1 MNEDSRNRM
10 DEDSDARVDAFD
22 PRTESRRARTGV
34 RRVVSLAFVFASL
47 AAFAL
52 AALPGLD
59 ATASPAHVV
68 SNFEPAAQEGG
79 AQVFSHATPKHASLS
94 CDSCHRRADN
104 SPRPAWPVHKDCMDC
119 HAPEFFTSGSPLCLN
134 CHTDLGS
141 RNPPLKSFP
150 SLKSFNARFDHAA
163 HSQGGARPEQGCSSC
178 HAPARRGVAL
188 SIVAGASAHDNC
200 YRCHTPGA
208 QASGHDISS
217 CATCHAPGRYA
228 RTATNSRA
236 YAVSFSHATHG
247 PRQNLRCDSCH
258 TVRAGAGQGR
268 QVASP
273 QPTQHF
279 GSGRARSCQTCH
291 DNRRA
296 FGGDDFADCKRCHK
310 GQTFRF

>member
-1 MNEDSRNRM
+1 M
-10 DEDSDARVDAFD
+10 RV
-22 PRTESRRARTGV
+22 GV
-34 RRVVSLAFVFASL
+34 RRVASLAFVLASL

-52 AALPGLD
+52 AVLPWLI
-59 ATASPAHVV
+59 ATASPSTSVPDP
-68 SNFEPAAQEGG
+68 EPRVQGEGS
-79 AQVFSHATPKHASLS
+79 QVFSHASQRHASLA
-94 CDSCHRRADN
+94 CDACHRRGDN
-104 SPRPAWPVHKDCMDC
+104 SARPSLPGHKACMDC
-119 HAPEFFTSGSPLCLN
+119 HAPEFFTSDSPLCLN

-141 RNPPLKSFP
+141 QHPPLKEFS

-163 HSQGGARPEQGCSSC
+163 HSQGGARPEQGCASC
-178 HAPARRGVAL
+178 HQPMRRGVAL
-188 SIVAGASAHDNC
+188 SILAGPAAHENC

-208 QASGHDISS
+208 QSPAGRDISS
-217 CATCHAPGRYA
+217 CATCHALGGYA
-228 RTATNSRA
+228 RTSTGARA
-236 YAVSFSHATHG
+236 YSVSFSHATHG
-247 PRQNLRCDSCH
+247 ARQNLGCNDCH

-279 GSGRARSCQTCH
+279 GSARARSCMTCH